1 MKLVFAGKNM
11 DVTEALKNVTADKL
25 AKLDKYFDKDVV
37 ATVTFTTERDRHTI
51 EVTIDLPQTI
61 IRAEVQTYDMYES
74 IDKAIDILEGQIR
87 KHKGKLRARYRNTDT
102 IRFDNIELLEEDKSG
117 EEEGP
122 KIVRTKRFTLNPMTP
137 EEAVLQMELLGHDFF
152 VFMDGDSGDTNVV
165 YKRKDGNYGLIAP
178 RI

>member
-25 AKLDKYFDKDVV
+25 ARLDKYFDKDIV

-51 EVTIDLPQTI
+51 EVTIDLPQNV

-102 IRFDNIELLEEDKSG
+102 IRFDNIELLEEEKATEDT
-117 EEEGP
+117 GP

-137 EEAVLQMELLGHDFF
+137 EEAVLQMDLLGHDFF
-152 VFMDGDSGDTNVV
+152 VFMDGDTGDTNVV
-165 YKRKDGNYGLIAP
+165 YKRKDKNYGLIAP
-178 RI
+178 QA

>member
-1 MKLVFAGKNM
+1 MKLVYAGKNM

-25 AKLDKYFDKDVV
+25 SRLDKYFDKDVV
-37 ATVTFTTERDRHTI
+37 ATVTFTAERDRHTI

-61 IRAEVQTYDMYES
+61 IRAEVETYDMYES
-74 IDKAIDILEGQIR
+74 IDKAIDILERQVR

-102 IRFDNIELLEEDKSG
+102 IRFDNIVLTK
-117 EEEGP
+117 EEEAVEDDAP
-122 KIVRTKRFTLNPMTP
+122 KIVRTKRFVLNPMTP

-178 RI
+178 EF